1 MKQGC
6 PFYISFTKLDDNVMK
21 YRCTGINNIHTYV
34 RDPYTIYRYSRYRN
48 QNPDVHRQAVTLM
61 NSGIRA
67 GQAAAFL
74 HNEYDSNIH
83 PTDIHCLHQTTRE
96 KSRPNTGEEL
106 LSVSEMQQLADE
118 ISKKGDQYR
127 IKYIGDTQMVHCFF
141 YWNPAHVSL
150 ACSFCQVTRDSMNEL
165 IAGHTGRHHI

>member
-6 PFYISFTKLDDNVMK
+6 PFYISFTKLDNNPMK
-21 YRCTGINNIHTYV
+21 YRCSGINNVHTCV
-34 RDPYTIYRYSRYRN
+34 RDPHTIYRYFRYRN
-48 QNPDVHRQAVTLM
+48 QNPDVRRQAMTLM

-67 GQAAAFL
+67 EQAAAFL
-74 HNEYDSNIH
+74 HNEYDSEIYSN
-83 PTDIHCLHQTTRE
+83 DIHRLRQTARE
-96 KSRPNTGEEL
+96 KSRANTGEL

-118 ISKKGDQYR
+118 ITKKGDQYR
-127 IKYIGDTQMVHCFF
+127 IKYIEDTQVVHCFF

-150 ACSFCQVTRDSMNEL
+150 ARSFCQVTRDSMNEL